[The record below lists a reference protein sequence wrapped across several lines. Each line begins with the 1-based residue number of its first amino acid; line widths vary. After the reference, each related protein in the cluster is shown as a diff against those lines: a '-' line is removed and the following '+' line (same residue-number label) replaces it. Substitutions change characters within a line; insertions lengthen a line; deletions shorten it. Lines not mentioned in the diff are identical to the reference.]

1 MRLIDIFILGFGNL
15 LRRKLRTF
23 LTVLGVIIGAAS
35 IITMLSLG
43 FGMKEALRSQL
54 GGAGS
59 LTMIQVNESYEY
71 SEISMG
77 GGRGVAVVSSS
88 SSSRSERPTLNAEA
102 IKNFAALD
110 HVVAVSPERSAYL
123 RIVCGKLVGDVSV
136 TGVDAAQMENFG
148 FDLEAGQLLT
158 PGEDGLVFG
167 HYALYNFYDPRR
179 QEWANFDDSQPPPVD
194 VLAEGKVSLTF
205 DHSYGNRRQYSDA
218 SQTAAGGGKPKLYK
232 AKAVGVLDDDNWNYT
247 WNVYM
252 DINALNKIIKDND
265 KLQGAQSGGQQR
277 SGRDTE
283 EKYDLIRVKVDE
295 VENVLAVQDV
305 IKNMGYQPY
314 SDAEYLNSVEGTYNT
329 IQLVL
334 GGIGAVSLLVA
345 AIGITNTMIMSIY
358 ERTREIGVM
367 KVIGAAIY
375 DIRTLFLL
383 ESAIIGLMG
392 GLLGVGLSYLLSRI
406 INTLAASSESM
417 GGAVDKIS
425 IIPPWLVLAALG
437 VSSLVGLVS
446 GYLPARRAMKLSAL
460 DAIRAE

>member
-71 SEISMG
+71 SEVSMG
-77 GGRGVAVVSSS
+77 GGRAVAFVSGS
-88 SSSRSERPTLNAEA
+88 SSSRNERPTLNAEA

-110 HVVAVSPERSAYL
+110 HVVAVSPEKNAYIRL
-123 RIVCGKLVGDVSV
+123 VCGKLVGDVSV
-136 TGVDAAQMENFG
+136 IGVDAAQMENFG
-148 FDLEAGQLLT
+148 FNLEAGRLLA
-158 PGEDGLVFG
+158 PGEDGMVFG

-179 QEWANFDDSQPPPVD
+179 QDWANFDDSQPPPVD
-194 VLAEGKVSLTF
+194 VLEEGKISLTF

-218 SQTAAGGGKPKLYK
+218 GQGASGAKPKLYK
-232 AKAVGVLDDDNWNYT
+232 AAAVGILDDDNWNYT

-252 DINALNKIIKDND
+252 DITALNKIIKDND
-265 KLQGAQSGGQQR
+265 KIQGVQSGTQQR
-277 SGRDTE
+277 SGRNTE
-283 EKYDLIRVKVDE
+283 EKYDLIRVKVDD

-305 IKNMGYQPY
+305 IQNMGYQPY
-314 SDAEYLNSVEGTYNT
+314 SDAEYLNSVEGTFNT
-329 IQLVL
+329 VQLVL

-437 VSSLVGLVS
+437 MSSLVGLIS